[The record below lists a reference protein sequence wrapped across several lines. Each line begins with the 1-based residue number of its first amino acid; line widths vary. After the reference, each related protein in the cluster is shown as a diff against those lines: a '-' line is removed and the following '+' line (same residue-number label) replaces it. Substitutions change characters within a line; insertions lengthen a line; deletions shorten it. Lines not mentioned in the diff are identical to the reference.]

1 MKKVVVGGIGAASVL
16 LAMFIVSKLHNTSEY
31 EPKHAKSE
39 VSETDMGNDFDE
51 YWIRVYCADE

>member
-1 MKKVVVGGIGAASVL
+1 MKKVIVGGIGAASVL
-16 LAMFIVSKLHNTSEY
+16 LAMYIASKLRSTSEY

-39 VSETDMGNDFDE
+39 TSEADMGNDFDE